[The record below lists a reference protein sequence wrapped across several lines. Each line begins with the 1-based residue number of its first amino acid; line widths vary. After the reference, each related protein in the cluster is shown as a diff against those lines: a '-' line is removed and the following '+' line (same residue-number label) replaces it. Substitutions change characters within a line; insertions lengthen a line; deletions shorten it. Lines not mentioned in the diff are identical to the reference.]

1 MIDGRRCP
9 PGPTTRTETF
19 TIMSLCIFLAPVFA
33 MIQELLNGVFGLLVI
48 AGIEPPDLLPIIGPF
63 FGCS

>member
-1 MIDGRRCP
+1 MP
-9 PGPTTRTETF
+9 PPAIPTGSTTRTEAIT
-19 TIMSLCIFLAPVFA
+19 TMSLCILLAPLFA
-33 MIQELLNGVFGLLVI
+33 LIQDLLNGVFGLLII